1 MGYLLGKYS
10 IENGEAKIM
19 YIDETFNNPDEEN
32 LEELKRKY
40 GFVEEDAF
48 DASTTSTSSVRD
60 WQTYRNEEFGFE
72 MKYPR
77 DWNPVEIID
86 GLGRLQLYGFQTS
99 DGRVDFSVHKEQYNG
114 TLDEYLSSKQKI
126 LEDAEGAHYR
136 ISEKEI
142 VEIGKN
148 EAIKIPVGW
157 PREGYYQGILI
168 FVRNDDSIY
177 QIDFTIKSDVD
188 LSGYARIDQEK
199 AKILNQILSTFRFS
213 P

>member
-1 MGYLLGKYS
+1 MKLLDQS
-10 IENGEAKIM
+10 AKTNWKFIAIVAVLGLVVAGGILM
-19 YIDETFNNPDEEN
+19 LIPQLQEQTLPLPQQNISKINPSGPPSN
-32 LEELKRKY
+32 S
-40 GFVEEDAF
+40 VEG
-48 DASTTSTSSVRD
+48 

-148 EAIKIPVGW
+148 EAIKIIPCK
-157 PREGYYQGILI
+157 
-168 FVRNDDSIY
+168 
-177 QIDFTIKSDVD
+177 T
-188 LSGYARIDQEK
+188 
-199 AKILNQILSTFRFS
+199 
-213 P
+213 

>member
-1 MGYLLGKYS
+1 
-10 IENGEAKIM
+10 
-19 YIDETFNNPDEEN
+19 
-32 LEELKRKY
+32 
-40 GFVEEDAF
+40 
-48 DASTTSTSSVRD
+48 
-60 WQTYRNEEFGFE
+60 

-213 P
+213 T